1 MKKSGITSII
11 PSATFTQATQNDVMT
26 IHKLAQKIWREHY
39 TDIIGADTVEYM
51 LDLMYAPEVIKQ
63 DLLSNIEYFLI
74 KFNSEEIGYFGIK
87 EENEKLFLSRIY
99 IKDEFRGRKIGR
111 QAVNFICSIANE
123 RNLSEVYLTVAK
135 NNLTSIEF
143 YKSCGFRIT
152 DDICKEIGQGFKM
165 DDHVMSKIV

>member
-1 MKKSGITSII
+1 MKKTEVSSII
-11 PSATFTQATQNDVMT
+11 PLATFIQATQNDVMT

-63 DLLSNIEYFLI
+63 DLRSNIEYFLI
-74 KFNSEEIGYFGIK
+74 KFKNEEIGYFGIK
-87 EENEKLFLSRIY
+87 EENDKLFLSRIY
-99 IKDEFRGRKIGR
+99 IKNKFRGRKIGK
-111 QAVNFICSIANE
+111 QAIDFICTIASS
-123 RNLSEVYLTVAK
+123 RKLSEVYLTVAK
-135 NNLTSIEF
+135 NNQASIEF

-152 DDICKEIGQGFKM
+152 NDICKEIGQGFKM